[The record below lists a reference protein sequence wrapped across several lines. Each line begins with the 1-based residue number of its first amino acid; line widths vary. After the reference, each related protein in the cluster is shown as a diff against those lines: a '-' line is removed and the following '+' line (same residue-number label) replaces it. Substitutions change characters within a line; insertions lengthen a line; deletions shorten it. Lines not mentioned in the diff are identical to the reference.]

1 MNTAVESPPSHMSEV
16 LDPKSLAKLSQLDP
30 SGQNRLVHRV
40 LSTYRQ
46 SLARLQQQIAG
57 GLDATDLSTVRIGA
71 HTLKSSSA
79 SIGALE
85 LSSLCAAV
93 EQSIRDGQQDRLST
107 LMPQLQTEI
116 IRVDN
121 AVSSLLAN

>member
-46 SLARLQQQIAG
+46 SLARLQQQISG

-116 IRVDN
+116 VRVDN

>member
-116 IRVDN
+116 VRVDN

>member
-1 MNTAVESPPSHMSEV
+1 MNTAVESPPSIMSEV
-16 LDPKSLAKLSQLDP
+16 LDPNSLAKLSQLDP
-30 SGQNRLVHRV
+30 SGQNRLVQRV

-46 SLARLQQQIAG
+46 SLARLQQQIAN
-57 GLDATDLSTVRIGA
+57 GLDTTDLPSVRIGA

-93 EQSIRDGQQDRLST
+93 EQSIRDGQQDRLT
-107 LMPQLQTEI
+107 ILMPQLHSEI

-121 AVSSLLAN
+121 AVSRLLAN

>member
-30 SGQNRLVHRV
+30 SGQNRLVQRV

-116 IRVDN
+116 VRVDN

>member
-85 LSSLCAAV
+85 
-93 EQSIRDGQQDRLST
+93 
-107 LMPQLQTEI
+107 
-116 IRVDN
+116 
-121 AVSSLLAN
+121 